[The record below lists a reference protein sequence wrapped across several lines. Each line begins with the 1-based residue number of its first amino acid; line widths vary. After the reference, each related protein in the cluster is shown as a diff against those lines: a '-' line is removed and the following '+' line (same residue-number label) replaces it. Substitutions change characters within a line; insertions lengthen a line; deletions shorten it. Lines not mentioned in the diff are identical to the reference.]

1 MQNVQG
7 DNQGNAF
14 FEMNPMKGCSS
25 TSIKLRTLDDYWN
38 YVLKQEH
45 VFLMKIDVQGFEGF
59 VFQGGVE
66 MFKSKPPPFIFMEF
80 SPERYRNYGI
90 DGAQILKDLIG
101 YGYHVKK
108 ISDGAEVTLTNGMV
122 EKLTEGNKEVD
133 LELKH
138 HKVLGQYS
146 KGDIEF

>member
-25 TSIKLRTLDDYWN
+25 TSIKLRALDDYWN

-80 SPERYRNYGI
+80 SPERYRNYGV
-90 DGAQILKDLIG
+90 DTRSSNNMQESSFPSSSPLYHRRQVPAQSTDD
-101 YGYHVKK
+101 
-108 ISDGAEVTLTNGMV
+108 SDDSSSED
-122 EKLTEGNKEVD
+122 E
-133 LELKH
+133 
-138 HKVLGQYS
+138 
-146 KGDIEF
+146 